1 VSEQNLERARR
12 HYDAW
17 NSGDTEAV
25 VALFAEDVEWHGHPR
40 LPEPGPYRSR
50 GAVKR
55 WMDQFQEAWGELSAT
70 PVELL
75 DAEPAVVALVHMTGR
90 GRGSGVEV
98 AGGVDVHVIRFGDD
112 DVVFFEIVPWDMAAE
127 RAGLDRGESDVVVL
141 RVRDGLDDGGIA
153 GVLGI
158 EPGAAV
164 SRLQGAFEK
173 LRELGAERS
182 PR

>member
-17 NSGDTEAV
+17 NGGDTEAV

-50 GAVKR
+50 EAVKR
-55 WMDQFQEAWGELSAT
+55 WMDQFQEAWGELTAT

-75 DAEPAVVALVHMTGR
+75 DSEQDVVALVHMTGR

-98 AGGVDVHVIRFGDD
+98 AGGVDVHLIRFGGDE
-112 DVVFFEIVPWDMAAE
+112 VVFFEIVPWDMAAE
-127 RAGLDRGESDVVVL
+127 RAGLERGESDAVVL
-141 RVRDGLDDGGIA
+141 RVRDGLDDEGIA
-153 GVLGI
+153 GELGI
-158 EPGAAV
+158 GGGEV
-164 SRLQGAFEK
+164 TSRLHGAFHK